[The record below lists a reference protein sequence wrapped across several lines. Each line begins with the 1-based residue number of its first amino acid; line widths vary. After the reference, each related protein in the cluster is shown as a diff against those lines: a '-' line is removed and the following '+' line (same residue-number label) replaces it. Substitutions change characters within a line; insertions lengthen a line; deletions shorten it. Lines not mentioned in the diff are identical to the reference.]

1 MKNDR
6 YYSMSIEEVKQKL
19 QTNEEGLSNKEA
31 KKRLEKYGLNELP
44 KKKPDSIFKIIFKE
58 ITDPIIL
65 LLIVAIIASL
75 LVGEVV
81 DAVAIFLIILV
92 DLIIGTVEE
101 KKANNTAEALS
112 NLVREKV
119 KVIREGKE
127 YVSISVFSSSS
138 SIKLF
143 LLINDTNLIENI
155 IFLSRIVFKNTFAFS
170 WAILVFSFAIGLF
183 LR

>member
-31 KKRLEKYGLNELP
+31 KKRIEKYGLNELP

-92 DLIIGTVEE
+92 T
-101 KKANNTAEALS
+101 KKPRPNPNAVDNT
-112 NLVREKV
+112 NP
-119 KVIREGKE
+119 
-127 YVSISVFSSSS
+127 
-138 SIKLF
+138 
-143 LLINDTNLIENI
+143 
-155 IFLSRIVFKNTFAFS
+155 
-170 WAILVFSFAIGLF
+170 
-183 LR
+183 

>member
-1 MKNDR
+1 MR
-6 YYSMSIEEVKQKL
+6 
-19 QTNEEGLSNKEA
+19 A
-31 KKRLEKYGLNELP
+31 KKRIEKYGLNELP
-44 KKKPDSIFKIIFKE
+44 KKKQDSIFKIIFKE

-127 YVSISVFSSSS
+127 IQIDSAEITVGDYILLESGDKIEIDFNTGI
-138 SIKLF
+138 IKNITKNEEYRAEPF
-143 LLINDTNLIENI
+143 PEFMQNI
-155 IFLSRIVFKNTFAFS
+155 ISNGGLIKSIEKKNS
-170 WAILVFSFAIGLF
+170 
-183 LR
+183 